1 MTVGNSVIVR
11 ARIDRRLKEEAEGVL
26 AANGLTISDAFRLM
40 MLRVSEDKVL
50 PFERPTPKP
59 MQKGKHN
66 KDKVTAQMRHYVAFG
81 THDHFGF
88 SGYRAAIACLY
99 ARSEGAT
106 QSELNEAAREL
117 GSHQSGYFN
126 MLRQAKNKWKH
137 DVIVWGDPT
146 RGGKVYKLIYNP
158 SHSAPRSVDPPPM
171 WKEMNAPRTPPG
183 VKPMPYRPRA
193 GN

>member
-1 MTVGNSVIVR
+1 M
-11 ARIDRRLKEEAEGVL
+11 VL
-26 AANGLTISDAFRLM
+26 AANGLTVSDAFRLM
-40 MLRVSEDKVL
+40 MLRVAEDKVL

-66 KDKVTAQMRHYVAFG
+66 KVTAQMRHHVAFG

-106 QSELNEAAREL
+106 QSEVNEAAREL
-117 GSHQSGYFN
+117 GSHQSGYLN

-137 DVIVWGDPT
+137 DVIVWGDRT

-158 SHSAPRSVDPPPM
+158 GHSAPRAVDPPPM

-183 VKPMPYRPRA
+183 IKPIPYRPRA

>member
-1 MTVGNSVIVR
+1 MPGIIIR
-11 ARIDRRLKEEAEGVL
+11 ARIDRRLKEEAEVVL
-26 AANGLTISDAFRLM
+26 AANGLTVSDAFRLM
-40 MLRVSEDKVL
+40 MLRVAEDKLL
-50 PFERPTPKP
+50 PFECPTPKP
-59 MQKGKHN
+59 TQKGKSD
-66 KDKVTAQMRHYVAFG
+66 KDKVRAQMRHYVAFG

-88 SGYRAAIACLY
+88 SGYRAAVACLY

-106 QSELNEAAREL
+106 QSEVNEATREL
-117 GSHQSGYFN
+117 GSRQSGYFN

-137 DVIVWGDPT
+137 DVVVWSDPT

-158 SHSAPRSVDPPPM
+158 SHCAPRAVDPPPM

-183 VKPMPYRPRA
+183 VKPIPYRPRA